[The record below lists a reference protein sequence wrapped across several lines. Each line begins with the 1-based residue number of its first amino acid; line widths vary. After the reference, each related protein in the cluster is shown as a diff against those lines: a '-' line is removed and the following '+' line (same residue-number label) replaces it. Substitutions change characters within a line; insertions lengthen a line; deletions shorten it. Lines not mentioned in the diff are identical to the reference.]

1 MSKWFTVNNFNR
13 SGLNVVSLWLDCV
26 VPELS
31 TGGGTGCPC
40 VWVHPQGSGLW
51 PRLSGLQDSSWS
63 TATAAVV
70 GLVLCCWT
78 DITLS
83 EVLCSDLSLSSLA
96 SLDNLALNWPPV
108 VISLGVWPVLSCRR
122 QVRHKTPLL
131 GQALQSCS
139 FKFRINNVNTCTR
152 EHRPC
157 LQCLSTSM
165 KMD

>member
-1 MSKWFTVNNFNR
+1 MSKWFTVNNFSR

-26 VPELS
+26 VSELS
-31 TGGGTGCPC
+31 TRTGCPC

-51 PRLSGLQDSSWS
+51 PRLSGLQYSSWS

-96 SLDNLALNWPPV
+96 SLDDLALNWPPV